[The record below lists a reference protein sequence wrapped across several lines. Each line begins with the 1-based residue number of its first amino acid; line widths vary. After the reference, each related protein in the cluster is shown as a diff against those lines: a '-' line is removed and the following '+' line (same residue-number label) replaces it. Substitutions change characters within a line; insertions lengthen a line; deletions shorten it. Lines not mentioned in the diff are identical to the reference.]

1 MVRCILYVTL
11 QSEHLL
17 PHVAS
22 DVIVISHCLNDF
34 FFVVPLE
41 DITQM
46 KIAISRFLSTP
57 SVRKLHSNDEMLQK
71 IPNCIKLDCKP
82 TVGAKDFF
90 VLGFGET

>member
-1 MVRCILYVTL
+1 MVRGILYVTL

-41 DITQM
+41 DGRKM
-46 KIAISRFLSTP
+46 KITSDDLPSLFQKFVGEALKMQFLNFCQQHLS
-57 SVRKLHSNDEMLQK
+57 
-71 IPNCIKLDCKP
+71 
-82 TVGAKDFF
+82 
-90 VLGFGET
+90 